1 MTPPRPVPDQRWR
14 IKLVV
19 LFDLVVLAELFF
31 AMYVAHG
38 RADQFT
44 PVFLAVFFGLLLP
57 TLALARRLLNK
68 PTPGQ
73 VQRG

>member
-1 MTPPRPVPDQRWR
+1 MTPPQPAADPRRR
-14 IKLVV
+14 FKLVL

-38 RADQFT
+38 RAEQFT

-68 PTPGQ
+68 STPGQ
-73 VQRG
+73 AQRG